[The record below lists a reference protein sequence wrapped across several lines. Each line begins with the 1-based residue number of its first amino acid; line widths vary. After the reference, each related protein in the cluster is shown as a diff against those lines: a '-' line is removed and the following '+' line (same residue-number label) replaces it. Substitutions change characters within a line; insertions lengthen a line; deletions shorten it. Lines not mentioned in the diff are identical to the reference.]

1 MEDLDPA
8 NDQSPPLDQG
18 MEIEAL
24 SYPKDHLVN
33 PERAKL
39 TMAGGASKLGLSM
52 PKFWKWPRFW
62 IGLLLILWL
71 GYILSG
77 NLETAVTLW
86 VVPLWVHPVVR
97 LSWIIFGSAVFGAGL
112 TLLIQFAMRRRSSK
126 YASASAAAPASSSN
140 TAA

>member
-1 MEDLDPA
+1 
-8 NDQSPPLDQG
+8 
-18 MEIEAL
+18 
-24 SYPKDHLVN
+24 
-33 PERAKL
+33 
-39 TMAGGASKLGLSM
+39 M

-62 IGLLLILWL
+62 IVLILVLWIV
-71 GYILSG
+71 YVLSG

-97 LSWIIFGSAVFGAGL
+97 LSWIIFGSAIFGAVL

-126 YASASAAAPASSSN
+126 YASASATAAASSSN